1 MSSTKTV
8 SFRLPM
14 DEYVKYLQRANES
27 KLGPADYA
35 IFKIYAE
42 EKSNEELES
51 LKASYKQL
59 ESEHEDFKRE
69 VRENYAIEVSKATDE
84 LKAKHEAELKAKEVE
99 HRKVTR
105 QLEELAN
112 KLQEIETANETAN
125 KEIVELQKRLKD
137 TADKAKLQMQVS
149 ADATAKEIQ
158 KKDAV
163 IQDLQSK
170 METAKQENKKLVTD
184 TKTKLQKVQT
194 EAEQKAKKLEAD
206 WNAKYNANIETL
218 VTEID
223 KNNIPTSKAFR
234 EKWIKRGKEL

>member
-163 IQDLQSK
+163 SFY
-170 METAKQENKKLVTD
+170 VT
-184 TKTKLQKVQT
+184 V
-194 EAEQKAKKLEAD
+194 
-206 WNAKYNANIETL
+206 
-218 VTEID
+218 
-223 KNNIPTSKAFR
+223 AFR
-234 EKWIKRGKEL
+234 SGTKKVLSTFLKRLP